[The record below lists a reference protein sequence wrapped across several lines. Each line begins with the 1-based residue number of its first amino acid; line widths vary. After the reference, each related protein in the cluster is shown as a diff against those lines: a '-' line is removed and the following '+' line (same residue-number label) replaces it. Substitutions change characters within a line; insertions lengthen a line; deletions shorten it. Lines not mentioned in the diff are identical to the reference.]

1 MFLKEAFKM
10 TDTINKFNAGI
21 ETLQRGNKVSGF
33 KRGATAINLAEIFQ
47 ARGITFGT
55 NDITGNEK

>member
-1 MFLKEAFKM
+1 M